1 MKLSL
6 NFLDRWESGVFNKY
20 SNGSYIPVSTFI
32 GKVILWAAC
41 ILAVTVVIL
50 NFTSYDQ
57 SGMEIAAGV
66 IFGGAFLIAI
76 WKVFKNIP
84 VFVSVGTKI
93 GYAAYIFMLFTI
105 SSAIFITLAFVA
117 IFLIMAALALWIAWF
132 FISGGSSKGKKVRIN
147 YSDGSSEDGDI
158 TGKGIT
164 GETFVKGRESGREF
178 QK

>member
-6 NFLDRWESGVFNKY
+6 NFLDRWESAIFNKY
-20 SNGSYIPVSTFI
+20 SNGNYVPVSTFTS
-32 GKVILWAAC
+32 KLILWAAC

-57 SGMEIAAGV
+57 SASEIAAGV
-66 IFGGAFLIAI
+66 IFGVAFLISA
-76 WKVFKNIP
+76 WKTSKNIP
-84 VFVSVGTKI
+84 AFTAVGTKI
-93 GYAAYIFMLFTI
+93 GYASYILALFAV

-117 IFLIMAALALWIAWF
+117 IFIIMAVLALWVVWF
-132 FISGGSSKGKKVRIN
+132 FINDGSSKGNKVRIH
-147 YSDGSSEDGDI
+147 YSDGTSEDADI
-158 TGKGIT
+158 TGRGPT